1 CRARGVCRPVGVLD
15 IENQRG
21 QHFEMEEDPLRRD
34 RVVLPGAP
42 RAAAFTEPGWN
53 MRTTQEVGIDGFQAD
68 RAPDER
74 YRTRS
79 AQETM
84 HARQGGYYRDGRFA
98 TLRDIVDDDDNTRFD
113 PQLADQEEC
122 DSSSICSRSDLRKA
136 TSLGSRARTHAIMAL
151 RVGQCGSSTSR

>member
-1 CRARGVCRPVGVLD
+1 
-15 IENQRG
+15 
-21 QHFEMEEDPLRRD
+21 MEEDPLRRD

-53 MRTTQEVGIDGFQAD
+53 MHATQEVGIDDFQAD
-68 RAPDER
+68 RAPDQR
-74 YRTRS
+74 YRTGPLKRPW
-79 AQETM
+79 T
-84 HARQGGYYRDGRFA
+84 HAKGGYYRDGRFA
-98 TLRDIVDDDDNTRFD
+98 TLRDVVDDDDNTRFD